1 VADTVTEARPGA
13 KKNLALVAAILAS
26 TIAAVDSTAVN
37 VALPAIGRDLGGG
50 FAAQQWVSNS
60 YLLTLSAL
68 ILLSGSLTDRLGERR
83 VFDAGVVGFG
93 IGSVLCAVAPT
104 VGVLIAARALQGVSG
119 ALLTPSALAIIVSVF
134 PKDERGAAI
143 GTWTAW
149 GGIGILIGPV
159 LGGQIVDSFS
169 WRGIFLINLPL
180 VMGALALS
188 RIAVPGRAASLS
200 DTSIDWS
207 GAGVAASGLAG
218 ISFGLIEQPVLG
230 WSDPAVAGALAI
242 GFVLFVS
249 FIVYERRARTPMLPL
264 ELFSRRNFTVANAQT
279 FAMYGGIALWG
290 FFATIYLQQVA
301 GYSALKAGATGLIP
315 TIVMFLLSRRMGKL
329 ADRYGPRFFLTV
341 GPFTVALGFLL
352 MVRFGTSV
360 SILTDVLPALLV
372 FSLGLSLTVAPLTAT
387 VLGDVEESEAGIAS
401 AVNNA
406 IARTAGL
413 IAVAAVGAVVSA
425 HYAALLQQGLGNRLP
440 PSSHAA
446 VTEAKRRTFGVIK
459 ANAVP
464 PSQRAFAANVAASSS
479 EDAFHLAVE
488 IGAGLLLVAGFG
500 GFALRTERQ
509 TEVEAQDCAGGQ
521 LTGAPRAAAD
531 CEPVPAGAAAAD

>member
-1 VADTVTEARPGA
+1 VTDTVTEARPGA
-13 KKNLALVAAILAS
+13 NKNLALVAAILAS

-188 RIAVPGRAASLS
+188 RIAVPGRARSLS

-207 GAGVAASGLAG
+207 GAALAAAGLAG

-230 WSDPAVAGALAI
+230 WSDPAVAGALAF
-242 GFVLFVS
+242 GFVLFAS

-264 ELFSRRNFTVANAQT
+264 ELFSRRNFSVANAQT

-425 HYAALLQQGLGNRLP
+425 HYAALLDQGLGNKLP

-459 ANAVP
+459 PAAVP
-464 PSQRAFAANVAASSS
+464 PSQRAFAAHVAASSS

-509 TEVEAQDCAGGQ
+509 SDVEAQDCAGGQ
-521 LTGAPRAAAD
+521 LAGAPRAAAD
-531 CEPVPAGAAAAD
+531 CEPVAAGASAAD

>member
-1 VADTVTEARPGA
+1 MADTVTEARPGA
-13 KKNLALVAAILAS
+13 NKNLALVAAILAS

-200 DTSIDWS
+200 DTSIDWA
-207 GAGVAASGLAG
+207 GAALAASGLAG

-242 GFVLFVS
+242 GFVLFAS

-264 ELFSRRNFTVANAQT
+264 ELFSRRNFSVANAQT

-360 SILTDVLPALLV
+360 SIVTDVLPALLV

-425 HYAALLQQGLGNRLP
+425 HYAALLDQGLGNRLP
-440 PSSHAA
+440 PGSQAA

-459 ANAVP
+459 PGAVP
-464 PSQRAFAANVAASSS
+464 PSQRAFAAHVAASSS

-509 TEVEAQDCAGGQ
+509 TDVEAQDCAGGQ
-521 LTGAPRAAAD
+521 LAGAPRAAAD
-531 CEPVPAGAAAAD
+531 CEPVAAGASAAD